1 MRPEEMEF
9 RVHETLN
16 HSWYL
21 RIHLGLFDEKL
32 LQVVHVEL
40 EDEDCVRAE
49 VLHLGDELL
58 VGQHGLQPARV
69 QDPEL
74 ERGGGGR
81 GGEHRD
87 DPRGEGEH
95 HVAQQPHQAP
105 GLLRA
110 AEGRV
115 DHLLEGDCEG
125 HGLGGG
131 EGEGRGA
138 AAGGQVVVQ
147 DGGRGGGRPSQ
158 GGVRPGG
165 GGGQQRSRPGEIFVS
180 LNDEG

>member
-115 DHLLEGDCEG
+115 NHLLEGDCEG

-180 LNDEG
+180 LKL

>member
-1 MRPEEMEF
+1 M
-9 RVHETLN
+9 
-16 HSWYL
+16 
-21 RIHLGLFDEKL
+21 GLFDEKL

-40 EDEDCVRAE
+40 EDEDGVRTQ

-58 VGQHGLQPARV
+58 VGQHGLQAARV

-105 GLLRA
+105 GLVRA

-115 DHLLEGDCEG
+115 DHLLEGDGEG

-138 AAGGQVVVQ
+138 AAGGEVVVQ

-165 GGGQQRSRPGEIFVS
+165 GGGEQRTSPRERFLSVS
-180 LNDEG
+180 MLKARRELTTSFYDI